1 MIYQI
6 WRDGKLLH
14 LRLKEL
20 LKNFVRDFDT
30 NEKPN
35 HEDIAPP
42 VPNRFSLDVKKII
55 EVMDVNPFLQEDLV
69 KISNVSK
76 VYNHQAHLRLQAL
89 LINGKTQFTKFL
101 NDRVINR
108 NTGID
113 APIKK
118 IVIY

>member
-1 MIYQI
+1 M
-6 WRDGKLLH
+6 
-14 LRLKEL
+14 
-20 LKNFVRDFDT
+20 
-30 NEKPN
+30 
-35 HEDIAPP
+35 
-42 VPNRFSLDVKKII
+42 KKII

-76 VYNHQAHLRLQAL
+76 VYHHQVHLRLQAL
-89 LINGKTQFTKFL
+89 LINGKTRFTKFL